1 MIRQVRVDGRRDLRA
16 LPVALAV
23 WTGQLAG
30 NRLVDMLEGSAT
42 VTRVTFWCAAAGFIM
57 LFGGIGAAV
66 AYRYRYARRPGPVSN
81 VSCPSYAGM
90 VMLLTVA
97 GLLVGVLTVHAHRQ
111 SQAHDPAIRYSQS
124 DTATLVSMEASV
136 NTPLTA
142 SSVRGYDC
150 QADIIITRFNA
161 GRSHAPARV
170 FAVGQQCAS
179 LDHGMRVRFQASLS
193 PARYGSQPV
202 WATDMTALTIISQPN
217 APRAL
222 ANRMRHRFAA
232 TTARLSDQGRILVPG
247 VTCGMLGQ
255 SYAGPADTGEID
267 TTYANQVEQEFRDA
281 GIMHLMAVSG
291 GHFILIAQLVLWACA
306 ACRMPRWAA
315 ALAVLIAYHGL
326 AGLVY
331 PSHSVLRALAMG
343 WFSSLAMLAGR
354 RHQAVSA
361 LSWSVILILV
371 IDPSKA
377 TSYGFALSAAAV
389 LGITLL
395 NEPIERLLACRLP
408 RTLAQAVSITIA
420 AQALTLPI
428 QILMEPSI
436 PLLSTL
442 ANLLVAPFVSW
453 STITGLIALILAPF
467 APPIAFA
474 AAWLSSCGTAVMA
487 WVAHACGSPAWASL
501 AWPSGI
507 RGSLLALAAAIM
519 MMSII
524 AAACRLRGNGTGTRY
539 RRPAGE
545 RITTWLTETRA
556 MLDDSWQSTPRT
568 DTSPPTSQPPA

>member
-1 MIRQVRVDGRRDLRA
+1 M
-16 LPVALAV
+16 
-23 WTGQLAG
+23 
-30 NRLVDMLEGSAT
+30 
-42 VTRVTFWCAAAGFIM
+42 
-57 LFGGIGAAV
+57 
-66 AYRYRYARRPGPVSN
+66 
-81 VSCPSYAGM
+81 
-90 VMLLTVA
+90 
-97 GLLVGVLTVHAHRQ
+97 
-111 SQAHDPAIRYSQS
+111 
-124 DTATLVSMEASV
+124 
-136 NTPLTA
+136 
-142 SSVRGYDC
+142 
-150 QADIIITRFNA
+150 
-161 GRSHAPARV
+161 
-170 FAVGQQCAS
+170 
-179 LDHGMRVRFQASLS
+179 
-193 PARYGSQPV
+193 
-202 WATDMTALTIISQPN
+202 
-217 APRAL
+217 
-222 ANRMRHRFAA
+222 
-232 TTARLSDQGRILVPG
+232 
-247 VTCGMLGQ
+247 
-255 SYAGPADTGEID
+255 
-267 TTYANQVEQEFRDA
+267 
-281 GIMHLMAVSG
+281 
-291 GHFILIAQLVLWACA
+291 
-306 ACRMPRWAA
+306 
-315 ALAVLIAYHGL
+315 
-326 AGLVY
+326 
-331 PSHSVLRALAMG
+331 
-343 WFSSLAMLAGR
+343 
-354 RHQAVSA
+354 
-361 LSWSVILILV
+361 ILILV

-467 APPIAFA
+467 TPPIAVA

-524 AAACRLRGNGTGTRY
+524 AAACRLRGNGAGTRY

-545 RITTWLTETRA
+545 RITTWLAETRA